1 VTDLPIWK
9 FSLFD
14 RDGAHVVA
22 LSGELDLDAADT
34 VRRTLIEQLDR
45 PSAATVVADLTDVTF
60 VDSAA
65 LGAMIAAYR
74 HAADRDRRFA
84 VTGAAHAVRRIM
96 QIAGVYDLLTGAAAV
111 PEG

>member
-9 FSLFD
+9 FSLLD

-22 LSGELDLDAADT
+22 LAGELDLDAADT
-34 VRRTLIEQLDR
+34 VRRTLIDQLDR
-45 PSAATVVADLTDVTF
+45 PPAATVVADLTGVTF

-65 LGAMIAAYR
+65 LGALIGAYR
-74 HAADRDRRFA
+74 HAADRGRRFV
-84 VTGAAHAVRRIM
+84 VTGAAQGVRRVM
-96 QIAGVYDLLTGAAAV
+96 QIAGVYDLLSGATPV